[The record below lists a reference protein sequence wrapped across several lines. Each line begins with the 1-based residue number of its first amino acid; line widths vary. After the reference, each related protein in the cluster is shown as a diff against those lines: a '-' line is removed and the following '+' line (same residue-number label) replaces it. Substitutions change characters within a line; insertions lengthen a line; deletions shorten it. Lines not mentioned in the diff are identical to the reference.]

1 MPSFS
6 SVFVSDVPS
15 SVADNQRCVNIIGI
29 LYVTPLMIEDII
41 GKLDGNSSM
50 GGDGIHPR
58 LLKNLSSILSTPLS
72 IIFNST
78 LDEGLLPVEWVSS
91 VVVPIYKNSSR
102 CNPLNYRPVSLT
114 SVTCKVMEKAI
125 VSHLTEFIS
134 ENSLL
139 SDYQFGFRSGHST
152 VDQLLATYNDVT
164 GYIDQGK
171 VVDLLFFDYSKA
183 FDKVRHVILLQ
194 KLADLGICPQI
205 LNWISYFLRA
215 RTMRVRISGVL
226 SHSEPVTSGV
236 PQGSVLGPVLF
247 LLYVNYVVANLTCK
261 YKIFADDIKLYLSFE
276 TNNFSEGTEVA
287 QNNID
292 ILVKTSSSWG
302 LTMNTSKCV
311 CMRFSPKNCMLPCV
325 GPSPYKI
332 GLVIIDFVES
342 HSDLGITV
350 DRTMKFHSHVAR
362 NARIANGITS
372 NILSCTLERDEDFIL
387 NIFKF
392 HVGPIMEYGSPLWNV
407 GYRGDMKIMERV
419 QRRWTRAINGI
430 SDLPYSTRLNRL
442 KLFSFQGHLLH
453 TDLIMVWKIFH
464 NKCALKFED
473 FFHLDIDSHTRGH
486 QFKIFVPR
494 VSLEVRK
501 RYFSVRVIS
510 AWNSLT
516 DEAVSSVSLGS
527 FKRLLQRDLGQQLY
541 DYLD

>member
-15 SVADNQRCVNIIGI
+15 SVADNQRCVNIIDN

-58 LLKNLSSILSTPLS
+58 LLKNLSSVLSTPLS

-78 LDEGLLPVEWVSS
+78 SEEGLLPVEWVSS

-114 SVTCKVMEKAI
+114 SVTCKVMEKAV

-139 SDYQFGFRSGHST
+139 SEHQFGFRSGHST
-152 VDQLLATYNDVT
+152 VDQLLATYNDIT

-171 VVDLLFFDYSKA
+171 VIDLLFFDYSKA
-183 FDKVRHVILLQ
+183 FDKVRHIILLQ
-194 KLADLGICPQI
+194 KLSDLGICPQI
-205 LNWISYFLRA
+205 LNWISYFLRS

-247 LLYVNYVVANLTCK
+247 LLYVNYVVAELTCK
-261 YKIFADDIKLYLSFE
+261 YKIFADDVKLYLSFE
-276 TNNFSEGTEVA
+276 TNNFSEVTEVA
-287 QNNID
+287 QSNID
-292 ILVKTSSSWG
+292 ILVRTSSSWG

-311 CMRFSPKNCMLPCV
+311 CMRFSPKNCMLSFV

-342 HSDLGITV
+342 HCDLGITV
-350 DRTMKFHSHVAR
+350 DRTLKFHSHVAR

-372 NILSCTLERDEDFIL
+372 NILSCTLERSNDFIL
-387 NIFKF
+387 NIYKF
-392 HVGPIMEYGSPLWNV
+392 HVRPIMEYGSSLWNV
-407 GYRGDMKIMERV
+407 GYRGNMKI
-419 QRRWTRAINGI
+419 
-430 SDLPYSTRLNRL
+430 L
-442 KLFSFQGHLLH
+442 K
-453 TDLIMVWKIFH
+453 
-464 NKCALKFED
+464 
-473 FFHLDIDSHTRGH
+473 R
-486 QFKIFVPR
+486 
-494 VSLEVRK
+494 
-501 RYFSVRVIS
+501 
-510 AWNSLT
+510 
-516 DEAVSSVSLGS
+516 
-527 FKRLLQRDLGQQLY
+527 
-541 DYLD
+541 